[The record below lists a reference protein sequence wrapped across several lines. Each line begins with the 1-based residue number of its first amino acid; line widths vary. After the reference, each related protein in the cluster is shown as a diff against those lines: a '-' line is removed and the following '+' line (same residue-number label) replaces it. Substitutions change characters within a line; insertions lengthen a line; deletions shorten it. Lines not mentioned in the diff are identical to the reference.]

1 VAMRIKSDQQMVHKP
16 LSAGLIEPSVPDELQ
31 RIEARNAELR
41 RSGRRRTAL
50 GNLSMTTVPLCRE
63 YRPS

>member
-41 RSGRRRTAL
+41 RSGRRQK
-50 GNLSMTTVPLCRE
+50 G
-63 YRPS
+63 